1 MPSALN
7 DTGENST
14 SNPDTTNLA
23 SLLSKSFLESCRV
36 LSKQFSS
43 NSPCPHVFI
52 EQVFDKEF
60 CAQLLEQFPECGIEV
75 KNAFNRNGKR
85 GGKHKV
91 QEIRRL
97 GDAYV
102 RLDDLLRSKYFL
114 QLLSNITGIQN
125 LIYDPNYFGGGTH
138 ESLNGERLLPHLD
151 YNYHPE
157 TGWYR
162 RLNLLIYLNHGWK
175 NEWVQGNLPI
185 P

>member
-23 SLLSKSFLESCRV
+23 SVLSKSFLESCRV

-60 CAQLLEQFPECGIEV
+60 GAQLLEQFPECGIEV

-102 RLDDLLRSKYFL
+102 RLDDLLRS
-114 QLLSNITGIQN
+114 NIFCS
-125 LIYDPNYFGGGTH
+125 Y
-138 ESLNGERLLPHLD
+138 
-151 YNYHPE
+151 
-157 TGWYR
+157 
-162 RLNLLIYLNHGWK
+162 
-175 NEWVQGNLPI
+175 
-185 P
+185 

>member
-1 MPSALN
+1 M
-7 DTGENST
+7 
-14 SNPDTTNLA
+14 
-23 SLLSKSFLESCRV
+23 LE
-36 LSKQFSS
+36 
-43 NSPCPHVFI
+43 
-52 EQVFDKEF
+52 E
-60 CAQLLEQFPECGIEV
+60 FPECGIEV

-125 LIYDPNYFGGGTH
+125 LIYDPNYYGGGTH

-175 NEWVQGNLPI
+175 NEWGGTSTCIPI